1 MYKRIV
7 YVILFFWITFI
18 SLCFYNVQLTKAE
31 NLIGQIFKSGNFTYE
46 IISKE
51 EVSVYK
57 YDHEDPDTMK
67 VLPLV
72 EYRGKKYNVTRFYYD
87 HSDVITKKIII
98 PSGVKEVIINPDGV
112 NGYKYSNLQ
121 ELILPASL
129 EYINRGFSFT
139 MTNLKSIKLPD
150 SNKYYKAVDNVL
162 FNKSGTDLIAYP
174 SGDERTSY
182 HIPSGVQTIKKE
194 AFASNQNLKELSIP
208 DSVTELESWTFSGSH
223 IETLDLSPVKKAGKG
238 TFAFC
243 SDLKEIKLGKE
254 TALDK
259 EQFYENS
266 ALKKISVEE
275 GNSKLWSQD
284 GILYSHSDEGKSLV
298 CYPSAKE
305 EVCYAVPAGISRV
318 DYSAF
323 NMCRL
328 ERVYLP
334 ASVKKIQGSAFNYG
348 NEGKAE
354 NAIEIYLCRDSLP
367 EMKKASF
374 ADLASGSTIYLKNQ
388 TLRERFEAENEKNQ
402 YIDHQDK
409 DAKIKVSAMEQQSA
423 EDIVLDKDEV
433 SFEMK
438 RDGNQL
444 TDLLGVSLV
453 PLACTDQIM
462 FSTSDSKVAKVSDS
476 GEITAV
482 SPGSVSITVKS
493 GSVRK
498 ECRATVYGP
507 LGSVDKIPMQF
518 YAGLEVRP
526 DPVVRN
532 MNGEVL
538 RPGTDYI
545 VKYEKNTVPGMAK
558 VLIQGIGFFRGSVE
572 TDFEIRI
579 KENDISRAEVV
590 FPQKFYYYEGKP
602 VRPKPTVNLDGKK
615 LVEGRDYRIEYMA
628 NGGVGLGCVWL
639 TGIGGYYGQNFSYF
653 QIMKKEE
660 YKKEQKPA
668 EKKYKISSVSQPSN
682 SVYTGKTVTRSVKV
696 KSGARILKINRDY
709 RVIYNSN
716 KNCGRARM
724 EVLGKGS
731 YTGKTVRYFMIIPKK
746 TLIKKVRSG
755 KRKIKLYLK
764 KSPGKATGYQ
774 VSWAVNKKFLRTKI
788 RSVRKTTC
796 LLKGLKSR
804 RYYYIKVRA
813 YKTVQG
819 KKYFG
824 GYSKT
829 KKVRVK

>member
-1 MYKRIV
+1 MKKCLIYMISVVLITVMLKSN
-7 YVILFFWITFI
+7 VILGSQKNNEIFFEEDHFSCKII
-18 SLCFYNVQLTKAE
+18 GDNQIQIYDYDLVYDEMNVPN
-31 NLIGQIFKSGNFTYE
+31 NLIHKGI
-46 IISKE
+46 
-51 EVSVYK
+51 K
-57 YDHEDPDTMK
+57 Y
-67 VLPLV
+67 
-72 EYRGKKYNVTRFYYD
+72 RVTEFCWNQSTTSI
-87 HSDVITKKIII
+87 HKIILNDGI
-98 PSGVKEVIINPDGV
+98 KRVWINPEGDY
-112 NGYKYSNLQ
+112 NTLLPNLQ

-388 TLRERFEAENEKNQ
+388 TLREQFEAGNEKYQ

-409 DAKIKVSAMEQQSA
+409 DAKIKVSAMEQQPA

-453 PLACTDQIM
+453 PPACTDQIM

-482 SPGSVSITVKS
+482 SPGSVSITVQS
-493 GSVRK
+493 GSARK

-538 RPGTDYI
+538 RPETDYI
-545 VKYEKNTVPGMAK
+545 VRYEKNTVPGTAK
-558 VLIQGIGFFRGSVE
+558 VLIQGIGFFRGGVE

-696 KSGARILKINRDY
+696 KSGARVLKINRDY
-709 RVIYNSN
+709 RVIYSSN

-746 TLIKKVRSG
+746 TSIKKIRSG

>member
-1 MYKRIV
+1 MKKCLIYMISVVLITVMLKSN
-7 YVILFFWITFI
+7 VILGSQKNNEIFFEEDHFSCKII
-18 SLCFYNVQLTKAE
+18 GDNQIQIYDYDLVYDEMNVPN
-31 NLIGQIFKSGNFTYE
+31 NLIHKGI
-46 IISKE
+46 
-51 EVSVYK
+51 K
-57 YDHEDPDTMK
+57 Y
-67 VLPLV
+67 
-72 EYRGKKYNVTRFYYD
+72 RVTEFYWNQSTTSI
-87 HSDVITKKIII
+87 HKIILNDGI
-98 PSGVKEVIINPDGV
+98 KRVWINPEGDY
-112 NGYKYSNLQ
+112 NTLLPNLQ

-388 TLRERFEAENEKNQ
+388 TLREQFEAGNEKYQ

-409 DAKIKVSAMEQQSA
+409 DAKIKVSAMEQQPA
-423 EDIVLDKDEV
+423 EDIVLDKDEI

-453 PLACTDQIM
+453 PPACTDQIM

-482 SPGSVSITVKS
+482 SPGSVSITVQS
-493 GSVRK
+493 GSARK

-545 VKYEKNTVPGMAK
+545 VRYEKNTVPGMAK
-558 VLIQGIGFFRGSVE
+558 VLIQGIGFFRGGVE

-579 KENDISRAEVV
+579 KENDISRAEVI

-628 NGGVGLGCVWL
+628 NGEVGLGCVWL

-696 KSGARILKINRDY
+696 KSGARVLKINRDY
-709 RVIYNSN
+709 RVIYSSN

-746 TLIKKVRSG
+746 TSIKKIRSG
-755 KRKIKLYLK
+755 KRNIKLYLK

>member
-1 MYKRIV
+1 MKKCLIYIISVVLILVMLKSN
-7 YVILFFWITFI
+7 VILGSQKNNEIFF
-18 SLCFYNVQLTKAE
+18 
-31 NLIGQIFKSGNFTYE
+31 
-46 IISKE
+46 E
-51 EVSVYK
+51 E
-57 YDHEDPDTMK
+57 DH
-67 VLPLV
+67 
-72 EYRGKKYNVTRFYYD
+72 F
-87 HSDVITKKIII
+87 SCKIIGDNQI
-98 PSGVKEVIINPDGV
+98 QIYDYDLVYDEMNVPDYLIHKGIKYRVTEFYWNQSTTSIHKIILNDGIKRVWINPEGDY
-112 NGYKYSNLQ
+112 NTLLSNLQ

-139 MTNLKSIKLPD
+139 MTHLKSIKLPD
-150 SNKYYKAVDNVL
+150 SNKHYKSVDNVL

-182 HIPSGVQTIKKE
+182 HIPPGVLTIKKE
-194 AFASNQNLKELSIP
+194 AFASNQNLKEISIP
-208 DSVTELESWTFSGSH
+208 DSVTELEPWTFSGSH
-223 IETLDLSPVKKAGKG
+223 IETLDLSPIKKAGKG

-266 ALKKISVEE
+266 ALKEISVKE
-275 GNSKLWSQD
+275 GNSKLWSQY

-305 EVCYAVPAGISRV
+305 EASYAVPAGISRI

-354 NAIEIYLCRDSLP
+354 NSIKIYLCRDSLP

-388 TLRERFEAENEKNQ
+388 TLREQFEAENEKYQ
-402 YIDHQDK
+402 YIDHQDRE
-409 DAKIKVSAMEQQSA
+409 AKIKVSAMEQQPA
-423 EDIVLDKDEV
+423 EDIVLDKDEI

-438 RDGNQL
+438 KDENQL
-444 TDLLGVSLV
+444 SDLLGVSLI
-453 PLACTDQIM
+453 PPASTDQIM
-462 FSTSDSKVAKVSDS
+462 FSTTDPKVAKVSDS

-482 SPGSVSITVKS
+482 SPGSAFITIQSGNVK
-493 GSVRK
+493 K

-526 DPVVRN
+526 DPVVKN

-538 RPGTDYI
+538 SPGTDYT
-545 VKYEKNTVPGMAK
+545 VRYEKNTVPGTAK

-602 VRPKPTVNLDGKK
+602 VRPKPTVKLNGKK

-628 NGGVGLGCVWL
+628 NGGIGLGCVWL
-639 TGIGGYYGQNFSYF
+639 TGTGGYYGQNFSYF

-660 YKKEQKPA
+660 SKNEQKPV

-682 SVYTGKTVTRSVKV
+682 SVYTGKAVTRSVRV
-696 KSGARILKINRDY
+696 KSGARVLKINRDY
-709 RVIYNSN
+709 RVIYTSN

-724 EVLGKGS
+724 EVLGKGI

-746 TLIKKVRSG
+746 TSIKKIRSG
-755 KRKIKLYLK
+755 KRKIKVYLK
-764 KSPGKATGYQ
+764 KSTGKATGYQ
-774 VSWAVNKKFLRTKI
+774 VCWSANKKFSRTKKQYT
-788 RSVRKTTC
+788 RKTIC

-804 RYYYIKVRA
+804 RYYYIEVRA

-824 GYSKT
+824 AYSKT
-829 KKVRVK
+829 KRVRVI